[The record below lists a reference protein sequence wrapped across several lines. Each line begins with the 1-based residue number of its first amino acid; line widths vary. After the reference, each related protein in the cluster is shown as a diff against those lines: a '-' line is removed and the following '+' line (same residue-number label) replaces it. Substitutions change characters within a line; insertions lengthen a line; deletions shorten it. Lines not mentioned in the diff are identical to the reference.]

1 MPGPEPAAPVA
12 PPQGRRRGAVLLGAA
27 LIALLAAAVSNP
39 AGAYVT
45 GGRTIWT
52 IAGNG
57 APCSPADLLCG
68 DGPSALDAR
77 LTYPSGIAVAP
88 DGSVYIAD
96 TGAHRIRRLT
106 GDGAISTVAGTG
118 TQCDVPTSPC
128 GDGGAGTAAEL
139 TSPRGLELAP
149 DGSLYIAD
157 SATNRI
163 RRLSPAGMLTTVA
176 GSGEPCPDAQ
186 SSCGDGGSAV
196 AAMLSR
202 PADIAVDPANGDVYV
217 ADTGTNR
224 IRKVAGASISTV
236 AGTGAACA
244 GSCGDGG
251 PAGGATL
258 NAPSGVDLDAA
269 GNVYVADT
277 GSNRIRRVV
286 ATSGGISTVAGD
298 GSSCGL
304 STTPCGDGGPPTAG
318 QLTGPIGVTVDGAVV
333 YVADTGANRIRRV
346 GNLISTLAGSGASC
360 AQPPNCGDGG
370 AAGAG
375 MLSSPAAV
383 VLDAGG
389 DAFVADS
396 ADNLVRWLSGPG
408 GGAPPSGGGGDP
420 PPAAPAAEPT
430 VAAEE
435 PPAVA
440 APAVKRTSKAKPGP
454 LLRCNGSRCRLR
466 PGRADAATVKK
477 LRKRKLAARR
487 RRPRARVE
495 LRRSRRTYATGMGR
509 TLSLALTL
517 VPVRQVRRG
526 TYRLRITQTGPR
538 RERTR
543 DRIVKVR

>member
-1 MPGPEPAAPVA
+1 MPGPETTAPETLSKW
-12 PPQGRRRGAVLLGAA
+12 RRRSAVLLGAA
-27 LIALLAAAVSNP
+27 LVALLAAAVSNP
-39 AGAYVT
+39 ARAYVA

-57 APCSPADLLCG
+57 ATCSPGDLLCG

-77 LTYPSGIAVAP
+77 LTNPSGIAVAP
-88 DGSVYIAD
+88 DGTVYIAD

-106 GDGAISTVAGTG
+106 DDGAISTVAGTG
-118 TQCDVPTSPC
+118 TQCAVPTSPC
-128 GDGGAGTAAEL
+128 GDGGAGTAAQL
-139 TSPRGLELAP
+139 ASPRGLELAR

-176 GSGEPCPDAQ
+176 GSGEPCTDVQ
-186 SSCGDGGSAV
+186 SSCGDGGSAA
-196 AAMLSR
+196 AAMLSQ
-202 PADIAVDPANGDVYV
+202 PADIAVNPANGDIYV
-217 ADTGTNR
+217 ADAGTNR
-224 IRKVAGASISTV
+224 IRKVAGAGISTV

-244 GSCGDGG
+244 GPCGDGG
-251 PAGGATL
+251 PASGATL
-258 NAPSGVDLDAA
+258 NAPSGVDLDVAQ
-269 GNVYVADT
+269 NVYVADT
-277 GSNRIRRVV
+277 GSNRIRRVA

-298 GSSCGL
+298 GSPCAL

-318 QLTGPIGVTVDGAVV
+318 QLTGPIGVAVDGAVV
-333 YVADTGANRIRRV
+333 YVADTGANKIRRV
-346 GNLISTLAGSGASC
+346 GSLISTLAGSGAAC

-375 MLSSPAAV
+375 VLSSPAAI
-383 VLDAGG
+383 VLDAGR

-408 GGAPPSGGGGDP
+408 GGAPPSGGGGDS
-420 PPAAPAAEPT
+420 PPAAPAAEAA

-440 APAVKRTSKAKPGP
+440 APAVKRASKAKPGP

-466 PGRADAATVKK
+466 AGRADAATVKK

-487 RRPRARVE
+487 KRPRARVE